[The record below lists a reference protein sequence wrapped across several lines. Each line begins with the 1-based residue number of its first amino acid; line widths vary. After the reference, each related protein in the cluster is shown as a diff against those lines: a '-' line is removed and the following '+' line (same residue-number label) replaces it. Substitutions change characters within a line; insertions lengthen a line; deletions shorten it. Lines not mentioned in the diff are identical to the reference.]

1 MKQITGPKRVLVA
14 VDLVLRIPRGVRAK
28 LLHPLRRYL
37 YGKVDYFL
45 NYFRDVSGVKRY
57 FNVGQDRS
65 EFVEF
70 KVNLKEFAGG
80 ARPEGDYVLCF
91 GRSLRDYETF
101 FEAVEQAG
109 YPAAIAKPDWGQ
121 MGDHGA
127 RWERSME
134 QLPANLKLLEDGGGA
149 EDQIRIL
156 SGARMVV
163 LPILPTSLVGS
174 GISTALNAMALGK
187 CVIGTTGPGMND
199 VFDGGEMLFAPP
211 SDARAL
217 AEVIRRAWEDE
228 GLRRQ
233 TAEAGWKRAV
243 AAGGEQELY
252 QRIIEAIAKRWKNG

>member
-1 MKQITGPKRVLVA
+1 
-14 VDLVLRIPRGVRAK
+14 
-28 LLHPLRRYL
+28 
-37 YGKVDYFL
+37 
-45 NYFRDVSGVKRY
+45 
-57 FNVGQDRS
+57 
-65 EFVEF
+65 
-70 KVNLKEFAGG
+70 
-80 ARPEGDYVLCF
+80 
-91 GRSLRDYETF
+91 
-101 FEAVEQAG
+101 
-109 YPAAIAKPDWGQ
+109 
-121 MGDHGA
+121 
-127 RWERSME
+127 ME